1 MKLFLAVIL
10 LSFIFSSC
18 SSIYFIEPQ
27 PKGGERESEM
37 PKELYGLWFGE
48 NEGWQFNENGIT
60 AINFE
65 IDSIENIVDTT
76 YQLLPLSDTFRIY
89 KAKELYVINLI
100 NSEKNNNYWEIVIFE
115 RVTNG
120 DINIYYPYKPE
131 IFAHVKGLKLEEATY
146 YIDGEKKIVK
156 TLTPDF
162 ESPNEFNNAVFSGQM
177 TIKTLRKLITKIPP
191 IIFKKDGSISYPVET
206 IQED

>member
-10 LSFIFSSC
+10 LSFIFPSC

-27 PKGGERESEM
+27 PKGGERQPEM
-37 PKELYGLWFGE
+37 PKELYGLWFSE
-48 NEGWQFNENGIT
+48 NKGWQFNENGIT
-60 AINFE
+60 FINFE
-65 IDSIENIVDTT
+65 IDSNANIVDTT
-76 YQLLPLSDTFRIY
+76 YQLVPLSDTLRIY
-89 KAKELYVINLI
+89 KAKELYVINYI
-100 NSEKNNNYWEIVIFE
+100 NSEKNNNYWEILILE

-120 DINIYYPYKPE
+120 DINIYYSYNPE

-156 TLTPDF
+156 TLNHDF

-177 TIKTLRKLITKIPP
+177 TNKTLRKLITKISP
-191 IIFKKDGSISYPVET
+191 IIFKKDGSISSPVET

>member
-1 MKLFLAVIL
+1 M
-10 LSFIFSSC
+10 
-18 SSIYFIEPQ
+18 
-27 PKGGERESEM
+27 
-37 PKELYGLWFGE
+37 
-48 NEGWQFNENGIT
+48 
-60 AINFE
+60 
-65 IDSIENIVDTT
+65 
-76 YQLLPLSDTFRIY
+76 
-89 KAKELYVINLI
+89 
-100 NSEKNNNYWEIVIFE
+100 
-115 RVTNG
+115 TNG